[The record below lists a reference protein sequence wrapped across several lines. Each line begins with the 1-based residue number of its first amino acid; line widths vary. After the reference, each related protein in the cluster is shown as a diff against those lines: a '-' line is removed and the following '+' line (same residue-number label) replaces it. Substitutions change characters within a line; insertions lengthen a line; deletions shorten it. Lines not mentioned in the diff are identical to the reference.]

1 MLKTF
6 IVEYTNQELIG
17 NQVLSFEVDAEDID
31 ECYDILDD
39 MYAHVEVS
47 DVYLKGTGYV
57 S

>member
-6 IVEYTNQELIG
+6 IVEYLNEDLPG
-17 NQVLSFEVDAEDID
+17 QVLTFEVDAEDIE

-39 MYAHVEVS
+39 MYAHV
-47 DVYLKGTGYV
+47 DYGCVYLKGTQYV